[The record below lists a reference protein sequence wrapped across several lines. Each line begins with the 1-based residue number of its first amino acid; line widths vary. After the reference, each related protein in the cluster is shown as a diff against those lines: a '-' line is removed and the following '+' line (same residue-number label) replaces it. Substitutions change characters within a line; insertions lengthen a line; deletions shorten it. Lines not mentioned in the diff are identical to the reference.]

1 MGNQKENCENVYVPY
16 DVPGYGRGY
25 YECVVEDNKCKPKR
39 SVGEDGISKDV
50 YNFCSDVCLA
60 VSASTLTNKGEACNA
75 QPTATNPRILSQTEC
90 ESSSRDVT
98 LPGDAQNTIYPCIWQ
113 GAVNGVNNSNC
124 HPDYNPPTAACHC
137 VSGSEPCIDQAPW
150 LCSGTPAICE
160 QMALDDGL
168 RFSGRSPP
176 RCLLGRC
183 IRKDRVDVSAKILR
197 RVKRFPHFSATAS
210 SSPLR
215 QVTTLLGLDAGCIGS
230 FFTLRTVA

>member
-98 LPGDAQNTIYPCIWQ
+98 LPGDAQNAIYPCIWQ
-113 GAVNGVNNSNC
+113 GEVNGVPNDKC
-124 HPDYNPPTAACHC
+124 HPDSIHQQLRAI
-137 VSGSEPCIDQAPW
+137 VSVEASLASTKRPDSARAPRRFASRW
-150 LCSGTPAICE
+150 TKI
-160 QMALDDGL
+160 
-168 RFSGRSPP
+168 RFFFSGRSPP

-183 IRKDRVDVSAKILR
+183 IQR
-197 RVKRFPHFSATAS
+197 RS
-210 SSPLR
+210 
-215 QVTTLLGLDAGCIGS
+215 
-230 FFTLRTVA
+230 